1 MVVAVAVVVERVD
14 KEEQARGRA
23 HLVFERKR
31 KDIGRFEKS

>member
-1 MVVAVAVVVERVD
+1 MVVEVERVD
-14 KEEQARGRA
+14 REEQGRGRA